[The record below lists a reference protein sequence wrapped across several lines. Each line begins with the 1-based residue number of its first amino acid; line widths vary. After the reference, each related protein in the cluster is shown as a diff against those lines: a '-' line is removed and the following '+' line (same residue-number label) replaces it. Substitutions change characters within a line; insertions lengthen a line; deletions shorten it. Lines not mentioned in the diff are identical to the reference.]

1 MVDIMAHDL
10 VHGHEPFGVISNND
24 FELCKFGLHAM
35 MCVHAPF
42 DVTPNIHAFAQVLVT
57 LFCVNEGA
65 VDGVDRGQ
73 IAHGC

>member
-1 MVDIMAHDL
+1 
-10 VHGHEPFGVISNND
+10 
-24 FELCKFGLHAM
+24 
-35 MCVHAPF
+35 
-42 DVTPNIHAFAQVLVT
+42 LVT